1 MVSCHSENS
10 FRGLLR
16 RTAEAPMPLEVR
28 EPLRLSG
35 HSRPAGQTRRVQRS
49 HWEGPG
55 HASLSEKLHLSA

>member
-35 HSRPAGQTRRVQRS
+35 HGRPTGGTRRVQRS

-55 HASLSEKLHLSA
+55 HAGLSEKLHLSA